1 MPKYKKW
8 YSGCVKCPRCDWIYL
23 PHTKDWEW
31 HNKNCKYMAGVKGR
45 IVARRKEELKERH
58 RSLVKKQ

>member
-8 YSGCVKCPRCDWIYL
+8 CSSCVQCPKCDWIYL

-31 HNKNCKYMAGVKGR
+31 HKKHCEYMESMKKRIIAIRKN
-45 IVARRKEELKERH
+45 ELKFRRE
-58 RSLVKKQ
+58 SKS